1 MTEENNMISLEELV
15 FFYRNHAL
23 LQKAEYR
30 NDKTIYEERNS
41 SSKSK

>member
-1 MTEENNMISLEELV
+1 M
-15 FFYRNHAL
+15 RNVQANDIVGETIGIYDAL
-23 LQKAEYR
+23 LQEAEYR